1 MIPTPVTG
9 AARAVEPPAPDL
21 EVGTDF
27 PGCDPVPMTW
37 EEVLTSRGLRGHLE
51 YWSASPPTA
60 WLLRDGG
67 GTHESPPAALNEFLT
82 RISLE
87 RGSRIR
93 CWGAVYLMERDG
105 EGRPRRVATADQ
117 TVYLHPEVCGPGA
130 DADAVVRGEDP
141 LPDVILEVDHTTD
154 VRRNKLRLYEAWGL
168 PEVWVE
174 TPDAPSRS
182 RPRRLR
188 PGLTIYLL
196 DGGLYRTAGESR
208 ALPGWTA
215 GAIHA
220 ALNETRMSRRTM
232 AGLTRVGRRLGEREG
247 TAPDDDPQIGSHR
260 RQARDAGRA
269 EGLAQGRSEGLAQ
282 GRSEG
287 LAQGRAQ
294 AVARERA
301 VLVRLAARKFD
312 ARTAERVADRVAG
325 IDDPGRLAEAVD
337 LIVECDAAADLLSR
351 LS

>member
-1 MIPTPVTG
+1 MIPAPVTG
-9 AARAVEPPAPDL
+9 AARAARAVEPPAPDP
-21 EVGTDF
+21 EIGTDF

-37 EEVLTSRGLRGHLE
+37 EEVLTSRGLRGPLE

-67 GTHESPPAALNEFLT
+67 AAHESPSAALNEFLT

-93 CWGAVYLMERDG
+93 CWGAVHLMERDG
-105 EGRPRRVATADQ
+105 EGRPRRAATADQ
-117 TVYLHPEVCGPGA
+117 TVYLHPDVCGPG
-130 DADAVVRGEDP
+130 ADAVVRGEDP

-282 GRSEG
+282 GR
-287 LAQGRAQ
+287 
-294 AVARERA
+294 A

-312 ARTAERVADRVAG
+312 ARTAERLADRVAG

-337 LIVECDAAADLLSR
+337 LIVECDDAADLLSR